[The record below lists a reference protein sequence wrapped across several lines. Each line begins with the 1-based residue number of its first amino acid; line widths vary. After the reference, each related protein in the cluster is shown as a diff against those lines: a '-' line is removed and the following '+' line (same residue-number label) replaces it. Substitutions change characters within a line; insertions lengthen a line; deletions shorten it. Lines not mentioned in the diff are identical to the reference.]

1 MPTYLKYLNHF
12 IGKPNERNYRSAMK
26 TVSLLIPVYNEE
38 QTLKLLVDK
47 INTLIISEL
56 NGGGIN
62 GRFFL

>member
-1 MPTYLKYLNHF
+1 
-12 IGKPNERNYRSAMK
+12 MK

-47 INTLIISEL
+47 INALIISEL